1 MQGRCSPAPPMMAPI
16 ELESESSWGKLWT
29 SGLVVTVRMVE
40 SDSTVIPSAAEA
52 LSAVPRVEESEVCT
66 AAAVMEA
73 GTVMVAVMI
82 TLAAATLIV
91 TNDLSTPAAVA
102 IFCCKLEVSE

>member
-1 MQGRCSPAPPMMAPI
+1 VPPMMTPI
-16 ELESESSWGKLWT
+16 ELEPESPSVT
-29 SGLVVTVRMVE
+29 VLVVGSVTVTVMVE

-52 LSAVPRVEESEVCT
+52 AAAVPRVEESEVCT
-66 AAAVMEA
+66 VAAVMEA

>member
-1 MQGRCSPAPPMMAPI
+1 MMAPI
-16 ELESESSWGKLWT
+16 ELESESP
-29 SGLVVTVRMVE
+29 SGTVLMVG

-52 LSAVPRVEESEVCT
+52 AAAVPRLEESEACS

-91 TNDLSTPAAVA
+91 TNDMSTPAAVA
-102 IFCCKLEVSE
+102 MPCCKLEVSA